1 TFPIT
6 PLPENSKIT
15 VTFGTNNNQ
24 APENVTISV
33 IACYTP
39 TTATTIV
46 TSSSHPPTV
55 SGSTPALAISS
66 TSAGVT
72 KGMDSPQYINNPI
85 IIGASSLT
93 SPSEINPGS
102 DGVDFKEKNSSVII
116 PFAPGIT
123 PILASI
129 AVPNKNTNVN
139 NITVTIT
146 EASGKILV
154 KQVSPGNTN
163 KVDTFPITP
172 LPENSKI
179 TVTFGTNNNQAP
191 ENVTISVIACYTPT
205 TATTIVTSS
214 SHPPTVSGSTPA
226 LAISS
231 TSAGVTQGTE
241 YTSTITSGH
250 TTPVIS
256 SSFAS
261 TPLYTFTTPSTGST
275 PSMTSHVSTEETQKK
290 TEPLTTT
297 MICPL
302 KEGMDSPQYINNPI
316 IIGASSLTSPSEIN
330 PGSDGVDFKEKNS
343 SVIIPFA
350 PGITPILASIAVP
363 NKNTNVNNI
372 TVTITEASGKI
383 LVKQVSPGNTNKVD
397 TFPITPLPENSKITV
412 TFGTNNNQAPE
423 NVTISV
429 IACYT
434 PTTATTIVTSSSHP
448 PTVSGSTPALAIS
461 STSAGVTQGTEYTCN
476 TMLGET

>member
-1 TFPIT
+1 
-6 PLPENSKIT
+6 
-15 VTFGTNNNQ
+15 
-24 APENVTISV
+24 
-33 IACYTP
+33 
-39 TTATTIV
+39 
-46 TSSSHPPTV
+46 
-55 SGSTPALAISS
+55 
-66 TSAGVT
+66 
-72 KGMDSPQYINNPI
+72 
-85 IIGASSLT
+85 
-93 SPSEINPGS
+93 
-102 DGVDFKEKNSSVII
+102 
-116 PFAPGIT
+116 
-123 PILASI
+123 
-129 AVPNKNTNVN
+129 TNVN

-154 KQVSPGNTN
+154 KQVSPGHTN

-214 SHPPTVSGSTPA
+214 SHPPTVSGSTPT

-231 TSAGVTQGTE
+231 TSAGVTQGTLFTFSAVT
-241 YTSTITSGH
+241 TSEE
-250 TTPVIS
+250 TTKFIS

-261 TPLYTFTTPSTGST
+261 IPSSTFPTPSTRST
-275 PSMTSHVSTEETQKK
+275 PSSISQAFTEQTQK
-290 TEPLTTT
+290 TSEHMTTT

-316 IIGASSLTSPSEIN
+316 IIGASSLTSPSKIN
-330 PGSDGVDFKEKNS
+330 PGSDGVDFNEKNS

-350 PGITPILASIAVP
+350 PGTTPILASVAVP
-363 NKNTNVNNI
+363 NKNTNVDKI
-372 TVTITEASGKI
+372 TVTITEPSGKTS
-383 LVKQVSPGNTNKVD
+383 VQRVSPGNTNKVD

-412 TFGTNNNQAPE
+412 TFGTNNNQFPE

-434 PTTATTIVTSSSHP
+434 PTTATMIVTSSSVP

-461 STSAGVTQGTEYTCN
+461 SISTGMTGTTGERSWKIPPLIQGLRR
-476 TMLGET
+476 MVLVFH